1 MRVNVNLATQ
11 KFEVVR
17 LFLWRAT
24 VAISLAAAA
33 LIVLLLFA
41 IWNYK
46 TTSESGKEIKEL
58 ERQIAGLQQQRAMA
72 EAIENRPDNRD
83 VTEQKNFWNRQIAHR
98 AFSWTQL
105 FNDLQRIMPRR
116 AYLVSVSPELTEDN
130 KVKLKLT
137 IKGERHEDALELQK
151 RMETSERFRQPKIEQ
166 EQPQKDTRPG
176 QPSTIWTFQIES
188 QYLPPAPLNMR
199 ASGKEGL

>member
-33 LIVLLLFA
+33 LVVLLLFA
-41 IWNYK
+41 LWNYK

-58 ERQIAGLQQQRAMA
+58 E
-72 EAIENRPDNRD
+72 
-83 VTEQKNFWNRQIAHR
+83 RQIAHR

-116 AYLVSVSPELTEDN
+116 AYLVSVAPELTEDN

-166 EQPQKDTRPG
+166 EQPQKETRPG
-176 QPSTIWTFQIES
+176 QASTIWTFQIES
-188 QYLPPAPLNMR
+188 QYVPPAPLNMR